1 MVAVGVG
8 SVVAPAP
15 EVVPMAVPTVQIHAV
30 QLAGIGQNIYNA
42 ITPVVQ
48 YVVGGV
54 SYLVNFTPLIGGPIA
69 AQININYF
77 QGIQPAVAA
86 TVDYGAALVHA
97 PLDFVPIT
105 GAYVDDLVGIGY
117 DLVSAELRFFG
128 FQELPPR
135 PAAATPRPIAPAAW
149 RRRRPD
155 PDAVEALE
163 VDHLITS
170 GCLVHRRTYEMT
182 GPFDEGLFLDYVDI
196 EWSLRARARGFHFFV
211 TRKARMA
218 HRIGDSV
225 ISILGR
231 SLWVHQPQR
240 QYLLVRNHLLL
251 WRRPFIPLS
260 WTVSP
265 MPEMPALI
273 KLPTADITADL

>member
-1 MVAVGVG
+1 MVQVSVRPLLASGMVAVGVG

-15 EVVPMAVPTVQIHAV
+15 EAAAVAVPTVQIHAV

-42 ITPVVQ
+42 ITPAVQ

-135 PAAATPRPIAPAAW
+135 PAAATPRPIASAAAQTAPDPAGDAAPGEQSELALTEEPALVPPD
-149 RRRRPD
+149 RRPSRSRGQARTD
-155 PDAVEALE
+155 AAEPEPDATFGVTTAEE
-163 VDHLITS
+163 S
-170 GCLVHRRTYEMT
+170 RRESAAEPTRRSR
-182 GPFDEGLFLDYVDI
+182 GPAR
-196 EWSLRARARGFHFFV
+196 SAARA
-211 TRKARMA
+211 A
-218 HRIGDSV
+218 
-225 ISILGR
+225 
-231 SLWVHQPQR
+231 
-240 QYLLVRNHLLL
+240 N
-251 WRRPFIPLS
+251 
-260 WTVSP
+260 
-265 MPEMPALI
+265 
-273 KLPTADITADL
+273 

>member
-15 EVVPMAVPTVQIHAV
+15 EAAPMAVPTVQIHAV

-135 PAAATPRPIAPAAW
+135 PAAAAPRPIAPAAAQTAPAQAAPAAASDAAPGEQSELALTEEPALVPPD
-149 RRRRPD
+149 RRPSRSRGQARTD
-155 PDAVEALE
+155 AAEPEPDATFGVTTAEE
-163 VDHLITS
+163 S
-170 GCLVHRRTYEMT
+170 RRESAAEPTRRSR
-182 GPFDEGLFLDYVDI
+182 GPAR
-196 EWSLRARARGFHFFV
+196 SAARA
-211 TRKARMA
+211 A
-218 HRIGDSV
+218 
-225 ISILGR
+225 
-231 SLWVHQPQR
+231 
-240 QYLLVRNHLLL
+240 N
-251 WRRPFIPLS
+251 
-260 WTVSP
+260 
-265 MPEMPALI
+265 
-273 KLPTADITADL
+273 

>member
-1 MVAVGVG
+1 MQVSVRPWLASGMVAVGVG

-15 EVVPMAVPTVQIHAV
+15 EAAPMAVPTVQIHAV

-86 TVDYGAALVHA
+86 SVDYAAALVHA

-135 PAAATPRPIAPAAW
+135 PAAATPRPIAPAAAQTAPAAASDAPGEQSELALSEEQALLAPD
-149 RRRRPD
+149 RRPSRTRGQAR
-155 PDAVEALE
+155 PDAAAEPAPEAAFE
-163 VDHLITS
+163 ATTA
-170 GCLVHRRTYEMT
+170 GENRRESAAKPTRPVR
-182 GPFDEGLFLDYVDI
+182 G
-196 EWSLRARARGFHFFV
+196 SARSAARA
-211 TRKARMA
+211 A
-218 HRIGDSV
+218 
-225 ISILGR
+225 
-231 SLWVHQPQR
+231 
-240 QYLLVRNHLLL
+240 N
-251 WRRPFIPLS
+251 
-260 WTVSP
+260 
-265 MPEMPALI
+265 
-273 KLPTADITADL
+273 

>member
-15 EVVPMAVPTVQIHAV
+15 EAAPMAVPTVQIHAV

-86 TVDYGAALVHA
+86 TVDCGAALVHA

-105 GAYVDDLVGIGY
+105 GAYVDDMVGIGY
-117 DLVSAELRFFG
+117 DLLSAELRFFG

-135 PAAATPRPIAPAAW
+135 PAAAAPRPIAPAAAQTAPAQAAPAAASDAAPGEQSELALTEEPALVPPD
-149 RRRRPD
+149 RRPSRSRGQARTD
-155 PDAVEALE
+155 AAEPEPDATFGVTTAEE
-163 VDHLITS
+163 S
-170 GCLVHRRTYEMT
+170 RRESAAKPTR
-182 GPFDEGLFLDYVDI
+182 P
-196 EWSLRARARGFHFFV
+196 SRSPARSAARA
-211 TRKARMA
+211 A
-218 HRIGDSV
+218 
-225 ISILGR
+225 
-231 SLWVHQPQR
+231 
-240 QYLLVRNHLLL
+240 N
-251 WRRPFIPLS
+251 
-260 WTVSP
+260 
-265 MPEMPALI
+265 
-273 KLPTADITADL
+273 

>member
-1 MVAVGVG
+1 MVAIGVG

-15 EVVPMAVPTVQIHAV
+15 EAAPMAVPTVQIHAV

-135 PAAATPRPIAPAAW
+135 PAAATPRPIAPAAAQTAPAAASDAAPGEQSKLALSEEPALVAPD
-149 RRRRPD
+149 RRPSRTRGQARTD
-155 PDAVEALE
+155 DAETAPDATFGVTTAEE
-163 VDHLITS
+163 S
-170 GCLVHRRTYEMT
+170 RRESAAKPTRR
-182 GPFDEGLFLDYVDI
+182 GSAI
-196 EWSLRARARGFHFFV
+196 SAARA
-211 TRKARMA
+211 A
-218 HRIGDSV
+218 
-225 ISILGR
+225 
-231 SLWVHQPQR
+231 
-240 QYLLVRNHLLL
+240 N
-251 WRRPFIPLS
+251 
-260 WTVSP
+260 
-265 MPEMPALI
+265 
-273 KLPTADITADL
+273 

>member
-15 EVVPMAVPTVQIHAV
+15 EAAPMAVPTVQIHAV

-105 GAYVDDLVGIGY
+105 GAYVDEMVGIGY

-135 PAAATPRPIAPAAW
+135 PAAATPRPIAPAAAQAAPAPAAAGDAGPGEQSELALTEEPALLAPD
-149 RRRRPD
+149 RRPSRSRGQARLD
-155 PDAVEALE
+155 DAVAEPEPDATFGVTAAG
-163 VDHLITS
+163 D
-170 GCLVHRRTYEMT
+170 GRRESAAKPTR
-182 GPFDEGLFLDYVDI
+182 P
-196 EWSLRARARGFHFFV
+196 SRSPARSAARA
-211 TRKARMA
+211 A
-218 HRIGDSV
+218 
-225 ISILGR
+225 
-231 SLWVHQPQR
+231 
-240 QYLLVRNHLLL
+240 N
-251 WRRPFIPLS
+251 
-260 WTVSP
+260 
-265 MPEMPALI
+265 
-273 KLPTADITADL
+273 

>member
-1 MVAVGVG
+1 MVAVAVGVG

-15 EVVPMAVPTVQIHAV
+15 EAAPMAVPTVQIHAV

-135 PAAATPRPIAPAAW
+135 PAAATPRPIAPAAAQTAPAAPAAAGDAAPGEQSELALTEEPALLSPD
-149 RRRRPD
+149 RRPSRSRGQAR
-155 PDAVEALE
+155 PDAAAEPEPDATFGVTTAEE
-163 VDHLITS
+163 S
-170 GCLVHRRTYEMT
+170 RRESAAEPTRRSR
-182 GPFDEGLFLDYVDI
+182 GPAR
-196 EWSLRARARGFHFFV
+196 SAARA
-211 TRKARMA
+211 A
-218 HRIGDSV
+218 
-225 ISILGR
+225 
-231 SLWVHQPQR
+231 
-240 QYLLVRNHLLL
+240 N
-251 WRRPFIPLS
+251 
-260 WTVSP
+260 
-265 MPEMPALI
+265 
-273 KLPTADITADL
+273 

>member
-1 MVAVGVG
+1 MVAIGVG

-15 EVVPMAVPTVQIHAV
+15 EAAAMAVPTVQIHAV

-105 GAYVDDLVGIGY
+105 GAYVEDLVGIGY

-135 PAAATPRPIAPAAW
+135 PAAATPRPIAPAAAQAAPAAASDAAPGEQSELTLTEEPALVAPD
-149 RRRRPD
+149 RRSSRSRGQARPD
-155 PDAVEALE
+155 AAAETAPDAAFEATTPGE
-163 VDHLITS
+163 S
-170 GCLVHRRTYEMT
+170 RRGSAAKPARPVRGSARSVT
-182 GPFDEGLFLDYVDI
+182 GASD
-196 EWSLRARARGFHFFV
+196 
-211 TRKARMA
+211 
-218 HRIGDSV
+218 
-225 ISILGR
+225 
-231 SLWVHQPQR
+231 
-240 QYLLVRNHLLL
+240 
-251 WRRPFIPLS
+251 
-260 WTVSP
+260 
-265 MPEMPALI
+265 
-273 KLPTADITADL
+273 

>member
-1 MVAVGVG
+1 MVQVSVRPLLASGMVAVGVG

-15 EVVPMAVPTVQIHAV
+15 EAAPMAVPTVQIHAV

-105 GAYVDDLVGIGY
+105 GAYVDDMVGIGY
-117 DLVSAELRFFG
+117 DLLSAELRFFG

-135 PAAATPRPIAPAAW
+135 LAAATPRLIASAAAQAAPAAAGGAAPGEESELALSEEPVLIAPD
-149 RRRRPD
+149 RRPSRLRGQARLD
-155 PDAVEALE
+155 DAAAETAPDAAFEATTPGE
-163 VDHLITS
+163 S
-170 GCLVHRRTYEMT
+170 RRGSAAKPARPVRGSARSVT
-182 GPFDEGLFLDYVDI
+182 GASD
-196 EWSLRARARGFHFFV
+196 
-211 TRKARMA
+211 
-218 HRIGDSV
+218 
-225 ISILGR
+225 
-231 SLWVHQPQR
+231 
-240 QYLLVRNHLLL
+240 
-251 WRRPFIPLS
+251 
-260 WTVSP
+260 
-265 MPEMPALI
+265 
-273 KLPTADITADL
+273 